1 MKQKNR
7 CLGILVCL
15 GLFTGLRAFWT
26 MIPLVLGLDTVPIA
40 TTFYNFIVAAVIWYT
55 VWLLR
60 QVPVSTN
67 TPQTS

>member
-1 MKQKNR
+1 MKQKNQ
-7 CLGILVCL
+7 CLGILICL
-15 GLFTGLRAFWT
+15 GFFTGLRAFWT
-26 MIPLVLGLDTVPIA
+26 TFPLVLGLDTVSRAVSI
-40 TTFYNFIVAAVIWYT
+40 YNLILAIGIWYV